1 MTLGR
6 ASCWEVAGLDRRERA
21 GEGHLSVDKWSR
33 RPGLQGAPLNPPV
46 EALPVLMG

>member
-6 ASCWEVAGLDRRERA
+6 ASCWEEARLDGGEGT
-21 GEGHLSVDKWSR
+21 GEGHLSMDKWSR
-33 RPGLQGAPLNPPV
+33 RPGLQGVPPNPLV